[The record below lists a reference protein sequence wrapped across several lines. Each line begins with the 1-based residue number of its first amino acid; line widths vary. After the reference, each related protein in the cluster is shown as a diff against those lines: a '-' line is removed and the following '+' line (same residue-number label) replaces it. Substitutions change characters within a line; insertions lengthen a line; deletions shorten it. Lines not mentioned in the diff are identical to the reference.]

1 MLFIILVRKYI
12 IGDVNIEDIIIGM
25 SVTEYI
31 IGEESSEQGI
41 YVDVLINILSRMLVI
56 EEGVRDVGIFDDL
69 LKRKLGR
76 ILVFK

>member
-1 MLFIILVRKYI
+1 M
-12 IGDVNIEDIIIGM
+12 
-25 SVTEYI
+25 EYI

-69 LKRKLGR
+69 LKRKSGR

>member
-31 IGEESSEQGI
+31 IGEESSE
-41 YVDVLINILSRMLVI
+41 
-56 EEGVRDVGIFDDL
+56 
-69 LKRKLGR
+69 
-76 ILVFK
+76 

>member
-25 SVTEYI
+25 LVMEYI

-41 YVDVLINILSRMLVI
+41 YVDVLINISSRMLVI

-76 ILVFK
+76 IFVFK